1 MDARFVGE
9 EIDARRLEGE
19 ECAVLA
25 PGFALLVGMG
35 EEIQFEDAHR
45 EAVEGVAV
53 RGAEDVAG
61 LRWLMA
67 ARPARGAVRR
77 VHEADAERHS
87 NSGNCAVQQ

>member
-25 PGFALLVGMG
+25 RGFALLVGMG
-35 EEIQFEDAHR
+35 EKIRFEDAHR
-45 EAVEGVAV
+45 EAVERVAM

-61 LRWLMA
+61 LRWLRT
-67 ARPARGAVRR
+67 ARPARGVVRR
-77 VHEADAERHS
+77 VHEADAERHAK
-87 NSGNCAVQQ
+87 GWMKRLCA